1 MTQTSVE
8 HPFIH
13 GEFAPVSTEETRSDL
28 SVEGALPIELSGRYL
43 RNGPNPIG
51 AVDEQRHHW
60 FLGHGMVHGI
70 RLNEGRAE
78 WYRNRYVRSAE
89 VSDLLGEA

>member
-28 SVEGALPIELSGRYL
+28 SVEGALPIELRPHVLSVIWT
-43 RNGPNPIG
+43 N
-51 AVDEQRHHW
+51 
-60 FLGHGMVHGI
+60 
-70 RLNEGRAE
+70 
-78 WYRNRYVRSAE
+78 RNRSLPAATPLIPSRSTWE
-89 VSDLLGEA
+89 RCRG